1 MDSQDTKARFIEG
14 LVKEIKAL
22 KDTMKQDGLRQK
34 ARKHM
39 FGAMSVEQLVED
51 NKQLLEKCQRLVDE
65 NKNLQE
71 KLDKT
76 KDNGFADYSK

>member
-22 KDTMKQDGLRQK
+22 KDTIKQDGLRQK

-39 FGAMSVEQLVED
+39 FGAMSVEQLCED
-51 NKQLLEKCQRLVDE
+51 NKALIQENEQLKDTI
-65 NKNLQE
+65 NAFPKDA
-71 KLDKT
+71 KLT
-76 KDNGFADYSK
+76 K